1 MLKSELIEELAT
13 LRALVAELA
22 EAKPEAT
29 PAEAT
34 PAKASRAKA
43 TPAKAKPAPIAPSF
57 RVVKAGA
64 GRSVSMPEAVNGHAL
79 GTTWATWREGDAKR
93 RAWAIEGALVVDTRG
108 LNAEQVKAIGA
119 LWNKRAKSRAQGAL
133 VVFAKAGN

>member
-22 EAKPEAT
+22 ESKPEAT
-29 PAEAT
+29 EAT
-34 PAKASRAKA
+34 PAKATRAKA
-43 TPAKAKPAPIAPSF
+43 TPKPKAIAPSF

-64 GRSVSMPEAVNGHAL
+64 GRSVSMPEPVNGHAL

-93 RAWAIEGALVVDTRG
+93 RAWAIEGALVIDTRG

-133 VVFAKAGN
+133 VVFSKAGN